1 MWRPGVDGVV
11 AGRADDKGLAPPP
24 CHQFR
29 PRGLWLSRL
38 AEVGE
43 FADLVHV
50 HLARV
55 PADLAPVRQEPGD
68 LWVPKTRATW
78 PDALL
83 AAGHSAPRQAH
94 VSPVLACRGVG

>member
-1 MWRPGVDGVV
+1 MGLPGVDGVV
-11 AGRADDKGLAPPP
+11 AGLTDDKGLAPPP
-24 CHQFR
+24 CHLFR
-29 PRGLWLSRL
+29 PRWLRLPRL

-68 LWVPKTRATW
+68 QLLVAD
-78 PDALL
+78 DARDKGAVGDDRVLL
-83 AAGHSAPRQAH
+83 PS
-94 VSPVLACRGVG
+94 